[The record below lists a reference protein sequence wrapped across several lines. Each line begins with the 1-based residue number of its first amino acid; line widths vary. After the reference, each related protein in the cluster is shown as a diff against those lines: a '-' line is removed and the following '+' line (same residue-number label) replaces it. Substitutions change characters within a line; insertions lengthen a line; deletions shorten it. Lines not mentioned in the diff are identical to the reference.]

1 MSFRTTVQLSHGAL
15 LEILTACVQYA
26 ERIECSP
33 VNIAIASR
41 SGQILASITMDD
53 AYFLS
58 AETARNKALTA
69 ASHKIDTRYLPDE
82 IKNQLALASGGKIT
96 AMAGGL
102 PIWFDGEC
110 VGGVGVGGASDAED
124 IYIAEYGILNIGGSI
139 TKERSLQERDPLRG

>member
-1 MSFRTTVQLSHGAL
+1 MSFRTTVQLTHGAV
-15 LEILTACVQYA
+15 LEILTACVQHA
-26 ERIECSP
+26 EHIQCPP
-33 VNIAIASR
+33 VNIAVASR
-41 SGQILASITMDD
+41 FGQIIASITMDD

-102 PIWFDGEC
+102 PIWIDGEC
-110 VGGVGVGGASDAED
+110 VGGIGVGGASDED
-124 IYIAEYGILNIGGSI
+124 DIDIAEYGVLIIGGSI
-139 TKERSLQERDPLRG
+139 TKEQSLQRSDLVRG